1 MASTHE
7 VIRAAASNV
16 EAAFLVASRARLDTA
31 FHKINHC
38 LEQLSDE
45 EVWSRPRPEMN
56 SIANILIHLG
66 GNLRQ
71 WIISG
76 VGGAADVRNRPAE
89 FADRSGKPKAQL
101 LKEFHDVIEQC
112 DAVLAKTDPKSLL
125 VMSRI
130 QGFDVQ
136 RLAAIYYTISHLQG
150 HVQEIIHMTRA
161 IRGPEY
167 RFDFIPIGKE
177 QGGAEP

>member
-1 MASTHE
+1 MSSE

-16 EAAFLVASRARLDTA
+16 EAAFLLASRARLDTA
-31 FHKINHC
+31 YHKINHC
-38 LEQLSDE
+38 LEQLSDD
-45 EVWSRPRPEMN
+45 EVWHRPRPEMN
-56 SIANILIHLG
+56 SIANILIHLC

-76 VGGAADVRNRPAE
+76 VGGAPDVRNRPAE
-89 FADRSGKPKAQL
+89 FADRSGKPKSQL
-101 LKEFHDVIEQC
+101 LEDFRNVIEQC
-112 DAVLAKTDPKSLL
+112 DAVLAKTDMKSLL
-125 VMSRI
+125 VMGRI

-136 RLAAIYYTISHLQG
+136 RLSAIYDTISHLQG

-161 IRGPEY
+161 IRGPSY
-167 RFDFIPIGKE
+167 KFDFVPEGKE